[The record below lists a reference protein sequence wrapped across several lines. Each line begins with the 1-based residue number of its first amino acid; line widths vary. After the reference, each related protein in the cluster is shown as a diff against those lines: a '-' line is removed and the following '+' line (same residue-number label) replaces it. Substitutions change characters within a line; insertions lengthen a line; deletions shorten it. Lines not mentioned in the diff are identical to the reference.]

1 MKLYI
6 YFSAYIILWSILY
19 YLNLI
24 IYNPLYWLYIA
35 ILTILLSISY
45 LIYYN
50 AKIKLII
57 YTFIFMIVPK
67 IVMILLINNKEPLSG
82 FIFGTSLFII
92 YLYLIKFD
100 LYDVYFTQTTEKI
113 LNDEF
118 DFFKYY

>member
-1 MKLYI
+1 MKIYI
-6 YFSAYIILWSILY
+6 YFSVYIILWSILY

-24 IYNPLYWLYIA
+24 IFNPLYWLYIA

-57 YTFIFMIVPK
+57 YTFLFMIVPK
-67 IVMILLINNKEPLSG
+67 IIMILLIDNKEPLSG
-82 FIFGTSLFII
+82 FIFGTSLFMI
-92 YLYLIKFD
+92 YLYLINFD

-113 LNDEF
+113 LNNEF
-118 DFFKYY
+118 EFFKYY